1 MFSIRENDIYACLPK
16 RRFKMKKTKDEK
28 YILCKQ
34 YCDCLNSV
42 TKFYSQIADKKL
54 MATVWPLTWWPETC
68 ALVEKIEHL

>member
-54 MATVWPLTWWPETC
+54 MATVWPLLSHEAKTWAVLPG
-68 ALVEKIEHL
+68 